1 MAKKEPD
8 LTRVGECLWRH
19 QSLKYYA
26 IVRVGG
32 KQIKRSL
39 KTKDLGLAKRKL
51 RKFREKVERV
61 GGLGKSMRF
70 GELADLWLAS
80 VKARQAPNTYRT
92 TKGIVGELKRHF
104 DVKEAGSITVRDV
117 DEWKSKRTS
126 VLTRHGRTIS
136 PRRYNYELETLRQIS
151 RYGIEVIHCMMDDPT
166 LGQKRQKHTPT
177 KRLAPTKV
185 EFQAIVEALRAEP
198 KAHVPGGASD
208 LVELLAYTGVRVG
221 SVPFMTWDCIDWSR
235 KQMKLFNTK
244 LRRWYHLPLFPA
256 LKDFLKTL
264 RQRTPNALATSR
276 LIAINDAKK
285 ALGHACERAGTPRY
299 THHCLRHFLATN
311 AVEEGVDF
319 KVIAGWLDHSDGG
332 FLVAKTYGHLRAE
345 HSAEMAKR
353 MVFKA
358 ITA

>member
-1 MAKKEPD
+1 MAEKEPD

-51 RKFREKVERV
+51 RKFREKVERI

-136 PRRYNYELETLRQIS
+136 PRRYNYELETLRQIN

-177 KRLAPTKV
+177 KRLAPSKV
-185 EFQAIVEALRAEP
+185 EFQAIIEQLRKEPQSAL
-198 KAHVPGGASD
+198 PGAAAD
-208 LVELLAYTGVRVG
+208 MIELLAYTGVRVG
-221 SVPFMTWDCIDWSR
+221 SVPYMTWNCIDWSR
-235 KQMKLFNTK
+235 EQMRLYNTK

-256 LKDFLKTL
+256 LK
-264 RQRTPNALATSR
+264 
-276 LIAINDAKK
+276 
-285 ALGHACERAGTPRY
+285 
-299 THHCLRHFLATN
+299 
-311 AVEEGVDF
+311 
-319 KVIAGWLDHSDGG
+319 G
-332 FLVAKTYGHLRAE
+332 FLETLQQRMPDATADAQFDAE
-345 HSAEMAKR
+345 PDVPPLQIEELAL
-353 MVFKA
+353 
-358 ITA
+358 TAGDAP